1 MGDDGIGKGEP
12 PSSCVRRFPG
22 GVFERGRPPAFAGP
36 RTARVTNAAARI
48 LAMPGGASLFKGCN
62 ADGIVFFAGKCIYEK
77 GLFWLLL
84 ILRGAFFG
92 RIFPSL
98 APRSG
103 AFFTQK
109 KAASALQIAIFS
121 VLLLRKMS

>member
-1 MGDDGIGKGEP
+1 MKLT
-12 PSSCVRRFPG
+12 SSFL
-22 GVFERGRPPAFAGP
+22 AASSLS
-36 RTARVTNAAARI
+36 AAAK
-48 LAMPGGASLFKGCN
+48 AAEAVSTVASVASIASACDTSTK
-62 ADGIVFFAGKCIYEK
+62 GIVFFAGKCIYEK